1 MARFVMS
8 DDLLFFFIHQSFL
21 LFETSHKAVNCLFEF
36 RHTYGLLI
44 SPCCE
49 QGCFVDE
56 IGKVCPDKSRSHAC
70 NGVQIDFLLQF
81 YPFCMYLKDCFSP
94 VEVWPINNHLA
105 IKPAGSQ
112 KGGV

>member
-8 DDLLFFFIHQSFL
+8 DDLLLLFIHYPFL
-21 LFETSHKAVNCLFEF
+21 LFEPCHNTVNCLFEF

-44 SPCCE
+44 SPCRK

-56 IGKVCPDKSRSHAC
+56 IGKVSADKSRSHGC
-70 NGVQIDFLLQF
+70 NGVQIEVLFQF
-81 YPFCMYLKDCFSP
+81 HPFCMHLKDCFSSVEGWP
-94 VEVWPINNHLA
+94 VNNHLT

-112 KGGV
+112 KG